1 MLLESQE
8 LRCELDVPLEFEASL
23 TGHLVL
29 STMHTNSAAESMV
42 RLLDFGLDPFNFADA
57 LIGVLGQRLVRR
69 LCPSCSRACRASD
82 EELAGLAGEY
92 CNGADLDPKAILA
105 QWRTRHGDAA
115 GHITLHAAAGCAECG
130 NSGYKGRLGVHE
142 LLVANPAIK
151 KLISART
158 NVAVLA
164 RTAME
169 QGMRTLRQDGIEK
182 ILQGQTDWQ
191 QVQTI

>member
-1 MLLESQE
+1 VA
-8 LRCELDVPLEFEASL
+8 R
-23 TGHLVL
+23 
-29 STMHTNSAAESMV
+29 
-42 RLLDFGLDPFNFADA
+42 
-57 LIGVLGQRLVRR
+57 
-69 LCPSCSRACRASD
+69 
-82 EELAGLAGEY
+82 
-92 CNGADLDPKAILA
+92 
-105 QWRTRHGDAA
+105 WRERHGDAA

-164 RTAME
+164 RTAMQ